1 VNYKWTRQAVDELIS
16 KLARCALRKEEWTHE
31 AHLVAGFWY
40 TYLLG
45 SAHSLEEMRLRIR
58 RHNESV
64 GTPNTD
70 DSGYHET
77 ITRLYLRGIENELA
91 KVHGQDLES
100 SLASLLDSEVA
111 DRAWPLRFYSR
122 DRLFSVAARRT
133 WVEPDLLHVDCF
145 ATEQA
150 AGAARKF

>member
-1 VNYKWTRQAVDELIS
+1 M
-16 KLARCALRKEEWTHE
+16 
-31 AHLVAGFWY
+31 AGFWY

-45 SAHSLEEMRLRIR
+45 SAHSLEEMRSRIL

-77 ITRLYLRGIENELA
+77 ITRLYLRGIENELD
-91 KVHGQDLES
+91 KVRGQDLES

-122 DRLFSVAARRT
+122 HRLFSVAARRT
-133 WVEPDLLHVDCF
+133 WVEPDLSHLNGL
-145 ATEQA
+145 AAEQA
-150 AGAARKF
+150 AVAALKF